1 MGKPVTGMRA
11 FTSQER
17 REIRTSLIEEYGLI
31 CQICKA
37 LGKSDA
43 QALINT
49 GTTWDDNSFSIDHI
63 VPLADGGANTR
74 DNMHPA
80 HIACNERKGS
90 RKVQGRVRTNRKP
103 RQSNAKRP
111 TSSAPRLAYSSSS
124 SAF

>member
-1 MGKPVTGMRA
+1 MGKPITGMRA

-17 REIRTSLIEEYGLI
+17 RKIRTSLIEQYGLI

-37 LGKSDA
+37 QGKSDA

-49 GTTWDDNSFSIDHI
+49 DTTWDDNSFSIDHI

-74 DNMHPA
+74 ANMHPA

-90 RKVQGRVRTNRKP
+90 GKVQGRVRKNRQPK
-103 RQSNAKRP
+103 AKRETVTQS
-111 TSSAPRLAYSSSS
+111 TSTRLAYSSSS
-124 SAF
+124 W